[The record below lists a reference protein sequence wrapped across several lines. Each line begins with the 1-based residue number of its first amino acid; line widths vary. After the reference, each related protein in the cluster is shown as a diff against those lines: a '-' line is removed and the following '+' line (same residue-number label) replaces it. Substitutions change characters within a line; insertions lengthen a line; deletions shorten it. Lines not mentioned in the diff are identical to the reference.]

1 MAACMSNWHQSAVS
15 LATCCRRIRHHL
27 SNQLFLLDIL
37 SWHHIRYRTSIN
49 AGSVLRFTPMLADK
63 QTPSTIDIGTAR
75 IRRLDISFSK
85 TLSTGQH
92 GFSER
97 LRLLTLRLQTS
108 LELDRLLDFFF
119 EEVSNLVPLRALSY
133 CHSGTDF
140 QLQIGEANG
149 FDVSYSLSHSGDCL
163 GELCLFSSQYV
174 PDQVL
179 EQLENAL
186 DCLLFPLRNALL
198 YRQAVQ
204 ASLKDPLTGAGNR
217 AAMVHALSR
226 ETELSRRHS
235 QAVSVI
241 MLDMDHFKRL
251 NDTYGHQAG
260 DAALKATALL
270 LKEQLRNV
278 DMVFRFGGE
287 EFVLVLSN
295 SGPEAAAVVA
305 ERIRAAIQNLCL
317 LVGDK
322 QIRLSASLGCATHQ
336 PGESQD
342 ELLRRADQAL
352 YQAKQDG
359 RNLTRVASA

>member
-1 MAACMSNWHQSAVS
+1 
-15 LATCCRRIRHHL
+15 
-27 SNQLFLLDIL
+27 
-37 SWHHIRYRTSIN
+37 
-49 AGSVLRFTPMLADK
+49 MLADK
-63 QTPSTIDIGTAR
+63 QPPSTIDISTAR
-75 IRRLDISFSK
+75 LRRLEISCSK

-97 LRLLTLRLQTS
+97 LRHLTLRLQTS
-108 LELDRLLDFFF
+108 LELDRLLEFFF
-119 EEVSNLVPLRALSY
+119 EEVSNLTPLQALSY

-163 GELCLFSSQYV
+163 GELRLFSSNYV
-174 PDQVL
+174 PDSVL

-204 ASLKDPLTGAGNR
+204 ASLKDSLTGAGNR
-217 AAMVHALSR
+217 TAMVQALSR
-226 ETELSRRHS
+226 ETELSRRHCQPMS
-235 QAVSVI
+235 II

-251 NDTYGHQAG
+251 NDIYGHQAG

-270 LKEQLRNV
+270 LREQLRNV

-295 SGPEAAAVVA
+295 SGPQAAAVVA
-305 ERIRAAIQNLCL
+305 ERIRAAVQNLCF
-317 LVGDK
+317 LVGD
-322 QIRLSASLGCATHQ
+322 QQVRLSTSLGCATYQ
-336 PGESQD
+336 PCESQD
-342 ELLRRADQAL
+342 DLLHRADQAL
-352 YQAKQDG
+352 YQAKKEG
-359 RNLTRVASA
+359 RNRTRMASL